1 MSEKIKAI
9 LFTHPTC
16 VGCGESIRRMQ
27 QWAGERDDLDFEV
40 MSLAGAS
47 GHAQAAKWHIHSV
60 PTIIFDN
67 NPHYHI
73 MGIPSRETFER
84 MMATVRAA
92 RQGGGQ

>member
-1 MSEKIKAI
+1 MSRKIKAI

-27 QWAGERDDLDFEV
+27 QWAEERNDLDFEV

-47 GHAQAAKWHIHSV
+47 GHAQAARWHIHSV

-67 NPHYHI
+67 NPEYHI
-73 MGIPSRETFER
+73 MGIPSRETFET
-84 MMATVRAA
+84 MMKRVREQAPK
-92 RQGGGQ
+92 GG